1 MPTINCTEFSRQLA
15 ELVER
20 RASIDVAQLREHA
33 GACPQCRELWL
44 DSLIVERAVVAWKK
58 PAPSADLSAR
68 ILAQVA
74 AGVAPIEDGAPLGAE
89 TAPAREIAR
98 PERGAGRRILGR
110 QILGRQFIGTAGLS
124 LAALALGLVAM
135 LLIRRP
141 LPPAAPT
148 QPVAGQN
155 SVVDT
160 TNVAS
165 TSPAKRV
172 AAQVDA
178 RSPASAGAPVELMV
192 ADAGSAYLHLAGD
205 AAKAVT
211 AATVLVPSADPVAD
225 APAAPPSD
233 DHWVDGVREEI
244 APVTHQLS
252 HAFEFLIQA
261 VPEKRTPAT

>member
-20 RASIDVAQLREHA
+20 RASIDLAQLREHA

-44 DSLIVERAVVAWKK
+44 DSLIVERAVAAWKK
-58 PAPSADLSAR
+58 PAPSAGLSER

-74 AGVAPIEDGAPLGAE
+74 AGVAPAADDAPLAAE
-89 TAPAREIAR
+89 AAPAREIAQ
-98 PERGAGRRILGR
+98 PERRIGRPIRGRR
-110 QILGRQFIGTAGLS
+110 FIVTAGLS
-124 LAALALGLVAM
+124 LTALALGLMAM
-135 LLIRRP
+135 LLLRRP
-141 LPPAAPT
+141 LSPADQA

-155 SVVDT
+155 AAVDT
-160 TNVAS
+160 ANNVAS
-165 TSPAKRV
+165 VSPVKPV
-172 AAQVDA
+172 PGKVVGP
-178 RSPASAGAPVELMV
+178 PASGPAGAPVELMV

>member
-1 MPTINCTEFSRQLA
+1 MPTINCTEFSGQLA

-89 TAPAREIAR
+89 AAPAREIAL
-98 PERGAGRRILGR
+98 PERTPGRPTRGRRY
-110 QILGRQFIGTAGLS
+110 IGTAGLS

-178 RSPASAGAPVELMV
+178 RAPASAGAPVELMV

-244 APVTHQLS
+244 APVTHQLG

>member
-89 TAPAREIAR
+89 AAPAREITLPECTPGR
-98 PERGAGRRILGR
+98 PTRGRRY
-110 QILGRQFIGTAGLS
+110 IGTAGLS

-160 TNVAS
+160 TNNVAS

-178 RSPASAGAPVELMV
+178 RAPASAGAPVELMV